1 MTNWRM
7 GGDFTRDGI
16 GPGGVVDVEPDDGA
30 HSVGVEETGCQN
42 AGFVRKV
49 KRFMRGNPRLEKLE
63 KIFIFSEATFGG
75 LK

>member
-1 MTNWRM
+1 MNYE
-7 GGDFTRDGI
+7 
-16 GPGGVVDVEPDDGA
+16 EPDDGA